1 MTSTSRPI
9 ALSAKNLNK
18 QFGDFHVLKN
28 LSLDIELGS
37 IHGIVGL
44 NGSGKTTSLDCLL
57 GLQSF
62 DSGEVSVLGLE
73 PAMLHQ
79 AKGNVVAI
87 FDTPSLNPN
96 LTVRQT
102 LNHALL
108 LCDTPARTPAEAE
121 SLLGIER
128 FSNFKLKNL
137 SLGNKRRVSIA
148 HALLGKPK
156 LVLLD
161 EPFNGL
167 DAAGVDDV
175 LALIKSLNQHDG
187 TTFLLSSHQLPYLEQ
202 ICSHIAILHEGKI
215 ATSDTIER
223 LLSGSKNIA
232 LVKTDDQ
239 EKLISALET
248 VDANY
253 LHRDGEGF
261 HHIEMGSIEPAQ
273 LNHHLVLNSVAIAEL
288 HVQRA
293 SLTGLFR
300 DITSVTS
307 VVSS

>member
-1 MTSTSRPI
+1 MTSTDRVL

-18 QFGDFHVLKN
+18 AFGDFHVLKN
-28 LSLDIELGS
+28 LSLDIELGA

-57 GLQSF
+57 GLQRF
-62 DSGEVSVLGLE
+62 DSGTVTLLGLE
-73 PAMLHQ
+73 PAKLHQ
-79 AKGNVVAI
+79 AKGDVVAI

-108 LCDTPARTPAEAE
+108 LCDSPVRTPAEVE
-121 SLLGIER
+121 TLLGIER
-128 FSNFKLKNL
+128 FKDFRLKTL

-148 HALLGKPK
+148 HVLLGKPQ

-175 LALIKSLNQHDG
+175 LALIKNLNEQDG

-202 ICSHIAILHEGKI
+202 ICSHIAILHQGNI
-215 ATSDTIER
+215 AVSDTIEH
-223 LLSGSKNIA
+223 LLSDSKHIAMVKTPDRDKLMACLDTIDASYVHEDSEGFYHIA
-232 LVKTDDQ
+232 LGT
-239 EKLISALET
+239 
-248 VDANY
+248 
-253 LHRDGEGF
+253 
-261 HHIEMGSIEPAQ
+261 IEPAQ
-273 LNHHLVLNSVAIAEL
+273 LNQHLVSNLVAVAEL
-288 HVQRA
+288 HIKRA
-293 SLTGLFR
+293 SLSGLFR
-300 DITSVTS
+300 DITSVVNS
-307 VVSS
+307 

>member
-1 MTSTSRPI
+1 MTSTAPAL
-9 ALSAKNLNK
+9 ALSAKNINK
-18 QFGDFHVLKN
+18 RFGNFHVLKS
-28 LSLDIELGS
+28 LSLEVELGS

-57 GLQSF
+57 GLQAF
-62 DSGEVSVLGLE
+62 DSGDITVLGLK
-73 PAMLHQ
+73 PSMLHK
-79 AKGNVVAI
+79 ANGNVVAI

-102 LNHALL
+102 LSHAALL
-108 LCDTPARTPAEAE
+108 CVNPTRTPAEVE
-121 SLLGIER
+121 VLLGIER
-128 FSNFKLKNL
+128 FSGFKLKNL

-148 HALLGKPK
+148 HALLGDPK

-175 LALIKSLNQHDG
+175 LALIKTFNAQYG

-215 ATSDTIER
+215 AASDRIDS
-223 LLSGSKNIA
+223 LLSGSKSIA

-239 EKLISALET
+239 EKLETALGSIN
-248 VDANY
+248 AHY
-253 LHRDGEGF
+253 SHQDGEGY
-261 HHIEMGSIEPAQ
+261 HHIELDSLEPAE
-273 LNHHLVLNSVAIAEL
+273 LNRYLVQNSVAVAEL
-288 HVQRA
+288 RVEKA

-300 DITSVTS
+300 GITSV
-307 VVSS
+307 VNP

>member
-1 MTSTSRPI
+1 MTSTARPL

-18 QFGDFHVLKN
+18 AFGDFHVLKN

-37 IHGIVGL
+37 IHGLVGL

-57 GLQSF
+57 GLQRF
-62 DSGEVSVLGLE
+62 DSGTIRLLGLE
-73 PAMLHQ
+73 PAQLHQ
-79 AKGNVVAI
+79 AKGDVVAI

-108 LCDTPARTPAEAE
+108 LCDTPVRTPADVET
-121 SLLGIER
+121 LLGIEQ
-128 FSNFKLKNL
+128 FKDFRLKTL

-175 LALIKSLNQHDG
+175 LALIKKLNEQDG

-202 ICSHIAILHEGKI
+202 ICSHIAILHQG
-215 ATSDTIER
+215 
-223 LLSGSKNIA
+223 NIA
-232 LVKTDDQ
+232 VSDRVEHLLADSKHIAMVKTPDQ
-239 EKLISALET
+239 DKLIACLET
-248 VDANY
+248 LDAHY
-253 LHRDGEGF
+253 MHEDSEGF
-261 HHIEMGSIEPAQ
+261 HLIELGALEPAQ
-273 LNHHLVLNSVAIAEL
+273 LNQHLVSNLVAVAEL
-288 HVQRA
+288 HVKRA
-293 SLTGLFR
+293 SLSGLFR
-300 DITSVTS
+300 DITN

>member
-1 MTSTSRPI
+1 MSSTARAL

-18 QFGDFHVLKN
+18 CFGDFHVLKN
-28 LSLDIELGS
+28 LSLEIELGA
-37 IHGIVGL
+37 IHGLVGL

-57 GLQSF
+57 GLQSL
-62 DSGEVSVLGLE
+62 DSGTISVLGLE
-73 PAMLHQ
+73 PAKLYQ
-79 AKGNVVAI
+79 AQGNVVAI
-87 FDTPSLNPN
+87 FDSPSLNPN

-102 LNHALL
+102 LRHGRL
-108 LCDTPARTPAEAE
+108 LCPTPARTPAEVE
-121 SLLGIER
+121 VLLGIER
-128 FSNFKLKNL
+128 FSHFRLKNL

-148 HALLGKPK
+148 HALLGKPQ

-175 LALIKSLNQHDG
+175 LALIKNLNEQEG

-215 ATSDTIER
+215 AVSDRIES

-232 LVKTDDQ
+232 LVKTPDHT
-239 EKLISALET
+239 KLMTCLEAL
-248 VDANY
+248 DAKHLKLDNE
-253 LHRDGEGF
+253 DF
-261 HHIEMGSIEPAQ
+261 HHIELGAIEPFQ
-273 LNHHLVLNSVAIAEL
+273 LNQHLVSNHVAVAEL

-300 DITSVTS
+300 DITSAAS
-307 VVSS
+307 A

>member
-1 MTSTSRPI
+1 MTSTARAL

-18 QFGDFHVLKN
+18 RFGDFHVLKN
-28 LSLDIELGS
+28 LSLDIEQGS

-62 DSGEVSVLGLE
+62 DSGTVSILGFE
-73 PAMLHQ
+73 PAALYQ
-79 AKGNVVAI
+79 AKGDIVAI
-87 FDTPSLNPN
+87 FDTPSLNPH

-102 LNHALL
+102 LNHGLL
-108 LCDTPARTPAEAE
+108 LANTPARTAAEVE

-148 HALLGKPK
+148 HALLGKPQ
-156 LVLLD
+156 LILLD

-175 LALIKSLNQHDG
+175 LALIKSLNENDG
-187 TTFLLSSHQLPYLEQ
+187 TTFLLSSHQLPYLEL
-202 ICSHIAILHEGKI
+202 ICSHIAVLHEGKI
-215 ATSDTIER
+215 AVSDTIEH
-223 LLSGSKNIA
+223 LLRGSKNVA
-232 LVKTDDQ
+232 LVKTH
-239 EKLISALET
+239 ERGKLLASLESIE
-248 VDANY
+248 VNY
-253 LHRDGEGF
+253 LHQDGDGF
-261 HHIEMGSIEPAQ
+261 HHIELGTVEPAH
-273 LNHHLVLNSVAIAEL
+273 LNQHLVSNSVPVSEL

-300 DITSVTS
+300 DITKVTQP
-307 VVSS
+307 

>member
-1 MTSTSRPI
+1 MSSTAPVL
-9 ALSAKNLNK
+9 ALSAKNINK
-18 QFGDFHVLKN
+18 SFGNFHVLRN
-28 LSLDIELGS
+28 LSLEIELGS

-57 GLQSF
+57 GLQGF
-62 DSGEVSVLGLE
+62 DNGEITVLGLQ
-73 PAMLHQ
+73 PTMLHK
-79 AKGNVVAI
+79 ANGNVVAI

-102 LNHALL
+102 LDHAQL
-108 LCDTPARTPAEAE
+108 LCVSPVRTPAEVE
-121 SLLGIER
+121 VLLGVER
-128 FSNFKLKNL
+128 FSGFKLKNL

-148 HALLGKPK
+148 HALLGKPE

-175 LALIKSLNQHDG
+175 LGLIKTLNEQDG

-215 ATSDTIER
+215 AVSDRIDK
-223 LLSGSKNIA
+223 LLAGSKNIA
-232 LVKTDDQ
+232 LVKTNDQ
-239 EKLISALET
+239 EKLVTALNT
-248 VDANY
+248 IDAQY
-253 LHRDGEGF
+253 SHQDSEGF
-261 HHIEMGSIEPAQ
+261 HHIELGSLEPAE
-273 LNHHLVLNSVAIAEL
+273 LNQKLVQNSVAVAEL
-288 HVQRA
+288 RVEKA

-300 DITSVTS
+300 DITT
-307 VVSS
+307 VVNP

>member
-1 MTSTSRPI
+1 MTSTAREL
-9 ALSAKNLNK
+9 ALSAKNINK

-57 GLQSF
+57 GLQSV
-62 DSGEVSVLGLE
+62 DSGTISVMGLE
-73 PAMLHQ
+73 PVNLHQ
-79 AKGNVVAI
+79 AKGSVVAI

-108 LCDTPARTPAEAE
+108 LCDNPTRTPSEVE
-121 SLLGIER
+121 SLLSIER
-128 FSNFKLKNL
+128 FSHFRLKNL

-148 HALLGKPK
+148 HALLGKPQ
-156 LVLLD
+156 LILLD

-175 LALIKSLNQHDG
+175 LALIKTLNEQDG

-215 ATSDTIER
+215 AVSDKIEH
-223 LLSGSKNIA
+223 LLWDSKNIA
-232 LVKTDDQ
+232 LVKTSDS
-239 EKLISALET
+239 EKLLSSLNTI
-248 VDANY
+248 DAKY
-253 LHRDGEGF
+253 LHQDGEGF
-261 HHIEMGSIEPAQ
+261 HHIELGAIEPAQ
-273 LNHHLVLNSVAIAEL
+273 LNQHLVSSHVAVAEL
-288 HVQRA
+288 HVQKA

-300 DITSVTS
+300 EITNVA
-307 VVSS
+307 SS